1 MTPASYDPFAWLYS
15 THWGG
20 DYHEQ
25 ALAVLQRLILHQLS
39 RGAAILDLCCGD
51 GRLAQALD
59 WNGFQVMGLDGS
71 ERMLEFARERCP
83 GLRFVA
89 ADARKFQLDCKFDA
103 VISTF
108 DALNHVMSPD
118 DFAEV
123 SRRVHEVLQPGGYF
137 AFDLNREEAYT
148 EMWAQTVTQVEP
160 EMVSISAGSYD
171 APNRIAHCD
180 ITLFRLCVDQWTRSD
195 FRLSEY
201 CHQEQDVLNSLYA
214 AGFAE
219 AKVFDASADL
229 GMYGHIGKGRSYFLA
244 RRGV

>member
-1 MTPASYDPFAWLYS
+1 MA
-15 THWGG
+15 

-123 SRRVHEVLQPGGYF
+123 CRRVHEVLQPGGYF

-180 ITLFRLCVDQWTRSD
+180 ITFSGCVSTSGRALIFVCRSTAIRSRTSSTACMPRGLPKPRCSMRPLILGCMATSGRD
-195 FRLSEY
+195 
-201 CHQEQDVLNSLYA
+201 A
-214 AGFAE
+214 ATFWPVE
-219 AKVFDASADL
+219 ASK
-229 GMYGHIGKGRSYFLA
+229 RE
-244 RRGV
+244 